1 MKRLSKVLLSAGLI
15 LGLASCGDVVLESTN
30 NVTTKPT
37 EVKPTQKAEPT
48 QSETPKSEAYKKVV
62 GLSAKTKANMSAS
75 GYLSDVNND
84 YSKYVGTDAYKVVNT
99 PEELVE
105 AL

>member
-37 EVKPTQKAEPT
+37 EVKPTQKAE
-48 QSETPKSEAYKKVV
+48 AYIK
-62 GLSAKTKANMSAS
+62 
-75 GYLSDVNND
+75 
-84 YSKYVGTDAYKVVNT
+84 
-99 PEELVE
+99 
-105 AL
+105 

>member
-1 MKRLSKVLLSAGLI
+1 MKRLSKLLLSAGLI

-37 EVKPTQKAEPT
+37 EVKPTQTTMPT

-62 GLSAKTKANMSAS
+62 GLCAMISWAMWALRARAVCSWS
-75 GYLSDVNND
+75 GR
-84 YSKYVGTDAYKVVNT
+84 
-99 PEELVE
+99 
-105 AL
+105 

>member
-30 NVTTKPT
+30 NFTTKPT

-48 QSETPKSEAYKKVV
+48 
-62 GLSAKTKANMSAS
+62 
-75 GYLSDVNND
+75 
-84 YSKYVGTDAYKVVNT
+84 
-99 PEELVE
+99 
-105 AL
+105 

>member
-37 EVKPTQKAEPT
+37 EVKPT
-48 QSETPKSEAYKKVV
+48 
-62 GLSAKTKANMSAS
+62 
-75 GYLSDVNND
+75 
-84 YSKYVGTDAYKVVNT
+84 
-99 PEELVE
+99 
-105 AL
+105 

>member
-62 GLSAKTKANMSAS
+62 GLSAKTKANMSA
-75 GYLSDVNND
+75 YTYQMLIMIILNMW
-84 YSKYVGTDAYKVVNT
+84 
-99 PEELVE
+99 ELMHTK
-105 AL
+105 LLIHQKS

>member
-48 QSETPKSEAYKKVV
+48 QSETPKSEAYKR
-62 GLSAKTKANMSAS
+62 
-75 GYLSDVNND
+75 LSDFQLKLRQICQFRDTYQMLIMIILNMW
-84 YSKYVGTDAYKVVNT
+84 
-99 PEELVE
+99 ELMHTK
-105 AL
+105 LLIHQKS